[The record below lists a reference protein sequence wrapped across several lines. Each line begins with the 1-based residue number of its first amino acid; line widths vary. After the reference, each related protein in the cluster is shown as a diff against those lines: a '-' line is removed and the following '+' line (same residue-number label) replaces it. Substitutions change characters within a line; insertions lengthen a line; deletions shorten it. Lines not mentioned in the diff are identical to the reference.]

1 MILSLSR
8 TLLEYPALSQPPGG
22 LNVQLLLRIA
32 APEAEA
38 SKRRPGDNGIWF
50 VLPSVLLLLA
60 LPRAEILLKHPASRG
75 GE

>member
-1 MILSLSR
+1 M
-8 TLLEYPALSQPPGG
+8 
-22 LNVQLLLRIA
+22 QLLLRIA

-50 VLPSVLLLLA
+50 VLPSILLLLA